1 MEQHKSV
8 RNERERKSSTTPCA
22 VAELPQ
28 HETLTPGDTDVQVI
42 YGASIQT
49 LPLVGVTIAHARSL
63 LAAILGIDQQSP
75 VLVNGRPVRTSYKI
89 APADAVEVIHHAGEK
104 G

>member
-75 VLVNGRPVRTSYKI
+75 SSSTGGRF
-89 APADAVEVIHHAGEK
+89 APATRSLRLTPSR
-104 G
+104 